1 MKNTY
6 TFLFMSS
13 NQESVR
19 QFSIKRRF
27 VLFLGI
33 FAFLAFSLIIHF
45 AVSGVKHGI
54 RYQAELRGEVA
65 GRAELERT
73 IRQYKTEREAIKRD
87 LQEVRRTERMVRK
100 VLGIGSKDGIL
111 GQGGGG
117 SNIEEENEDEPTNSS
132 IETPSALAPVRTDF
146 TNTSLV
152 AEVIK
157 VKRDIA
163 QVYEHVQDGVQVYR
177 ETPFILPIAVP
188 IEDDIPSYWF
198 SSEFGRRPHPF
209 TRKPQFHHG
218 LDIAAPSG
226 TPVLAAADGVIEIVK
241 RDRYFGNMVQI
252 EHKSTGMMTLY
263 GHLKDYADSLQ
274 VGKQVKR
281 EEIIGYVGNSGRST
295 GTHLHYGVYSK
306 GKWQD
311 PRHYIILDDPSN

>member
-6 TFLFMSS
+6 TVLFMSS
-13 NQESVR
+13 NQDSVR

-27 VLFLGI
+27 VLFLGV

-73 IRQYKTEREAIKRD
+73 IRQYSTEREAIKRD
-87 LQEVRRTERMVRK
+87 LQEVRRMERMVRK
-100 VLGIGSKDGIL
+100 VLGIDSKDGIF

-117 SNIEEENEDEPTNSS
+117 YNIKEESEEEPRSS
-132 IETPSALAPVRTDF
+132 MIETPPALALIRTDS

-152 AEVIK
+152 AEVIE

-188 IEDDIPSYWF
+188 IEGDSPSYWF

-218 LDIAAPSG
+218 LDIAASSG
-226 TPVLAAADGVIEIVK
+226 TPVLAAADGVIGMIR
-241 RDRYFGNMVQI
+241 RDPHFGNMIQI
-252 EHKSTGMMTLY
+252 EHRSTGMMTLY
-263 GHLKDYADSLQ
+263 GHLKGYADGFQ

-281 EEIIGYVGNSGRST
+281 HDIIGYVGNTGRST
-295 GTHLHYGVYSK
+295 GTHLHYGVHAD
-306 GKWQD
+306 GKWQN
-311 PRHYIILDDPSN
+311 PRHYIILDESSN

>member
-1 MKNTY
+1 
-6 TFLFMSS
+6 MSS

-73 IRQYKTEREAIKRD
+73 IRQYRTEREAIKSD

-117 SNIEEENEDEPTNSS
+117 SNIEEENEEEPTSS
-132 IETPSALAPVRTDF
+132 IIETPPALALVRTDF

-152 AEVIK
+152 AEVIE
-157 VKRDIA
+157 VKRNIA

-177 ETPFILPIAVP
+177 ETPFILPIALP
-188 IEDDIPSYWF
+188 MEDDIPSYWF

-218 LDIAAPSG
+218 LDIAASSG
-226 TPVLAAADGVIEIVK
+226 TPVLAAADGVIEIVR
-241 RDRYFGNMVQI
+241 RDPYFGNMVQI

-263 GHLKDYADSLQ
+263 GHLKDYADGLQ

-295 GTHLHYGVYSK
+295 GTHLHYGVYVE
-306 GKWQD
+306 GKWQN

>member
-1 MKNTY
+1 
-6 TFLFMSS
+6 MSS

-73 IRQYKTEREAIKRD
+73 IRQYRTEREAIKSD

-117 SNIEEENEDEPTNSS
+117 SNIEEENEEEPTSS
-132 IETPSALAPVRTDF
+132 IIETPPALALVRTDF

-152 AEVIK
+152 AEVIE
-157 VKRDIA
+157 VKRNIA

-177 ETPFILPIAVP
+177 ETPFILPIMLP
-188 IEDDIPSYWF
+188 MEDDIPSYWF

-218 LDIAAPSG
+218 LDIAASSG
-226 TPVLAAADGVIEIVK
+226 TPVLAAADGVIEIVR
-241 RDRYFGNMVQI
+241 RDPYFGNMVQI

-263 GHLKDYADSLQ
+263 GHLKDYADGLQ

-295 GTHLHYGVYSK
+295 GTHLHYGVYVE
-306 GKWQD
+306 GKWQN

>member
-1 MKNTY
+1 
-6 TFLFMSS
+6 MSS

-27 VLFLGI
+27 ILFLGI

-111 GQGGGG
+111 GQGGG
-117 SNIEEENEDEPTNSS
+117 SNIEEENEDEPTNSI
-132 IETPSALAPVRTDF
+132 IETPSALAPVRTDS

-152 AEVIK
+152 AEVIE

-177 ETPFILPIAVP
+177 ETPFILPIALP
-188 IEDDIPSYWF
+188 MEDDIPSYWF

-241 RDRYFGNMVQI
+241 RDPYFGNMVQI
-252 EHKSTGMMTLY
+252 EHTSTGMMTLY
-263 GHLKDYADSLQ
+263 GHLKDYADDLQ
-274 VGKQVKR
+274 VGKQVSR
-281 EEIIGYVGNSGRST
+281 EEIIGYVGNTGRST
-295 GTHLHYGVYSK
+295 GTHLHYGVYAE
-306 GKWQD
+306 GKWQN